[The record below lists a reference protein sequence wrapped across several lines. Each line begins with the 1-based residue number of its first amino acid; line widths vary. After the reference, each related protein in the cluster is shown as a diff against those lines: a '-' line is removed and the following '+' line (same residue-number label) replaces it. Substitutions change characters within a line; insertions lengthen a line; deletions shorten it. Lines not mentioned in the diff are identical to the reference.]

1 MSSESPM
8 DATRVSILN
17 SDRPGSNADNPMV
30 YVHSSSV
37 QLRVTQSAGWG
48 CYSGWLNITTGEI
61 LHKDSGCVMKAQLLS
76 GGGTYNAYTVVNS
89 AGAVGF
95 VNASYVEFC

>member
-1 MSSESPM
+1 MLSESPM

-37 QLRVTQSAGWG
+37 QLRVTQSAGQLKFDAQREHFTHSCFFKGWG

-76 GGGTYNAYTVVNS
+76 M
-89 AGAVGF
+89 
-95 VNASYVEFC
+95 